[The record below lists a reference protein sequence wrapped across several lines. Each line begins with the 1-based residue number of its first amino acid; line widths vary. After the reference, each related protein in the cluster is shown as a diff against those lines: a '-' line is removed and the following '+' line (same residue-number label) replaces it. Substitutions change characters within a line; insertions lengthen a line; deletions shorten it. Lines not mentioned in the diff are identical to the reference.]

1 MVVLVWDG
9 PFGIA
14 NMIVK
19 HHAVPL
25 ATSQPLIVVVRQ
37 SLVFLHQ
44 VIDGKAV
51 AHGGGVVYL

>member
-9 PFGIA
+9 PFCIA

-25 ATSQPLIVVVRQ
+25 GIGQSLIIVVCQ
-37 SLVFLHQ
+37 ALVFLHQ